1 MTPTSIVAYLVLFG
15 GVGFGF
21 LFVALLLGRF
31 FRTQAPTPQ
40 KKETYECGEPT
51 IGSGFVQFDLRF
63 YVVALLFLVFDVEA
77 AFFFPW
83 ASVYGKATRLM
94 APQLTKIV
102 ATKERGAPV
111 ELTPQAM
118 QELKNLGV
126 RRPTLPD
133 PKADAATNAQAIE
146 RSAQTLALTAMVDIA
161 AFFAVLLVG
170 FAYLWRRGDL
180 DWVRAITPPTQQ
192 ATGAGLATEFTTVSA
207 GR

>member
-1 MTPTSIVAYLVLFG
+1 MA
-15 GVGFGF
+15 
-21 LFVALLLGRF
+21 GRF
-31 FRTQAPTPQ
+31 FRIHAPTPQ
-40 KKETYECGEPT
+40 KKEIYECGEPT

-83 ASVYGKATRLM
+83 ATVYGKAARLM
-94 APQLTKIV
+94 APQLTKV
-102 ATKERGAPV
+102 VPTKERGAPV
-111 ELTPQAM
+111 ELSPQAT

-133 PKADAATNAQAIE
+133 PKANAQTNIQAIE
-146 RSAQTLALTAMVDIA
+146 SSAQTLALTAMVDIA
-161 AFFAVLLVG
+161 VFFAVLLVG

-180 DWVRAITPPTQQ
+180 DWVRAMTSRTQQ
-192 ATGAGLATEFTTVSA
+192 AAGAGPPTEFPTVSA

>member
-21 LFVALLLGRF
+21 LFVALLAGRF
-31 FRTQAPTPQ
+31 FRIHAPTPQ
-40 KKETYECGEPT
+40 KKEIYECGEPT

-83 ASVYGKATRLM
+83 ATVYGKAARLM
-94 APQLTKIV
+94 APQLTKV
-102 ATKERGAPV
+102 VPTKERGAPV
-111 ELTPQAM
+111 ELSPQAT

-133 PKADAATNAQAIE
+133 PKANAQTNIQAIE
-146 RSAQTLALTAMVDIA
+146 SSAQTLALTAMVDIA
-161 AFFAVLLVG
+161 VFFAVLLVG

-180 DWVRAITPPTQQ
+180 DWVRAMTSRTQQ
-192 ATGAGLATEFTTVSA
+192 AAGAGPPTEFPTVSA